1 MSQRETGRRPSA
13 LAGKNAISSHVGQQ
27 AAQESPEGLEGAA
40 KPQEATV
47 PSETPETPKRAS
59 QAAPK
64 APKKKKVSFYLAPE
78 EESRAKAAWQF
89 TMGHTEHLTWT
100 SFFEESVRRYT
111 RELEAKYNDS
121 KPFGK
126 SAE

>member
-1 MSQRETGRRPSA
+1 MSQREAGRRRSS
-13 LAGKNAISSHVGQQ
+13 LAGMNPISSH
-27 AAQESPEGLEGAA
+27 AAKQTAEDPAESLEEAA
-40 KPQEATV
+40 KPQEAEAPPE
-47 PSETPETPKRAS
+47 PSEAPKRTT

-64 APKKKKVSFYLAPE
+64 APKKKKVSFYLEPAE
-78 EESRAKAAWQF
+78 EARAKAAWQF

-111 RELEAKYNDS
+111 RDLEAKYNDS

-126 SAE
+126 STE

>member
-1 MSQRETGRRPSA
+1 MSQRETGRRRSS
-13 LAGKNAISSHVGQQ
+13 LAGMNAISSHTAQQQPPELPEDRDKAVKPQEPTAHAEAPQEPKQ
-27 AAQESPEGLEGAA
+27 AAQAA
-40 KPQEATV
+40 
-47 PSETPETPKRAS
+47 R
-59 QAAPK
+59 K

-78 EESRAKAAWQF
+78 EEARAKAAWQF
-89 TMGHTEHLTWT
+89 TMGFTEHLTWT

-126 SAE
+126 SSE